1 MLIFCKLKFT
11 KFTKIGNIVEINKK
25 IGQKIKVFR
34 KKLGLQ
40 ANKLSELLNISP
52 SYLNLIE
59 SGKRNIDGDLLL
71 RVCQELRIELSD
83 ITSDKEINLNNAKIA
98 ISKFSKNKNIKN
110 LDLKI
115 GPKIKA
121 FRRQLGLQAN
131 KFAEQLKISPSYLNL
146 IESGKRN
153 IDGNLLI
160 KISQELRVELSDL
173 TSKEDVNLENDI
185 TELLDDQ
192 LFEGLDI
199 LGPEVKDLV
208 NTNPKIA
215 KALIKLGDN
224 FKQKDHEIVNKV
236 ENISGKIIDSR
247 KAAFPG
253 EVISDFLQE
262 NKNFFPK
269 LENFANNI
277 FEKVKQNNRTRYIA
291 LCEFLNS
298 EYGIIVKDII
308 PEEGKPFSK
317 IYKTKEKE
325 LFLSDYLS
333 IETKKLHAAAQ
344 IAQEGASKEID
355 EYLSTFSFPSQ
366 EAKKLTRVA
375 LLNYCGA
382 AILMPYKLFHKECKE
397 LKYDLELLQ
406 NTFATSFEQVAHRVT
421 CLQDPDLPGIPF
433 HFLRVDVAGNISK
446 RFSLSGIEIPRY
458 GGACPRWN
466 VYSAFSR
473 PGVIQAAVSKMTNGE
488 KYVCIAR
495 TVEKGVGRYGQ
506 KKSMLSIGL
515 GCEAKYAK
523 DFVYT
528 ENLDLNDKKSEL
540 PIGVSCRTCDRL
552 DCSQRAFPPLHK
564 KFDIDINSRGVSVYV
579 SE

>member
-1 MLIFCKLKFT
+1 MSENTDIIIGR
-11 KFTKIGNIVEINKK
+11 KIRD
-25 IGQKIKVFR
+25 FR
-34 KKLGLQ
+34 RELGLQ
-40 ANKLSELLNISP
+40 AKKLAELLSISP
-52 SYLNLIE
+52 AYLNLIE
-59 SGKRNIDGDLLL
+59 SGKRRIDGELLL
-71 RVCQELRIELSD
+71 KVCNELRIEMSD
-83 ITSDKEINLNNAKIA
+83 LIDDKLVDLENSKKA
-98 ISKFSKNKNIKN
+98 IIKNINVTDLKKTN
-110 LDLKI
+110 LKI

-121 FRRQLGLQAN
+121 FRRQLGIQAN
-131 KFAEQLKISPSYLNL
+131 KLAERIGISASYLNL

-153 IDGNLLI
+153 IDSNLII
-160 KISQELRVELSDL
+160 KICSELRINVSDL
-173 TSKEDVNLENDI
+173 TNKSDLNLENDI
-185 TELLDDQ
+185 SELLSDEI
-192 LFEGLDI
+192 FEDLDI

-208 NTNPKIA
+208 ASNPKIA

-224 FKQKDHEIVNKV
+224 FKQKDHDIVNKV

-247 KAAFPG
+247 RAAFPG
-253 EVISDFLQE
+253 EVIADFLQE
-262 NKNFFPK
+262 NKNYFPK
-269 LENFANNI
+269 LEEFANNI
-277 FEKVKQNNRTRYIA
+277 FQEVKQNNRTRYIA
-291 LCEFLNS
+291 LCEFLKKKYNVQ
-298 EYGIIVKDII
+298 VKDVI

-317 IYKTKEKE
+317 IYKEKEKI
-325 LFLSDYLS
+325 LFLSDYISL
-333 IETKKLHAAAQ
+333 ETKKLYAAAQ
-344 IAQEGASKEID
+344 IAHIGAKDQINF
-355 EYLSTFSFPSQ
+355 YLSNFKFSSN
-366 EAKKLTRVA
+366 EAKELSRIA

-382 AILMPYKLFHKECKE
+382 AILMPYELFHKECKN

-421 CLQDPDLPGIPF
+421 CLQDPKLPGIPF

-446 RFSLSGIEIPRY
+446 RLSLSGIEIPRY

-473 PGVIQAAVSKMTNGE
+473 PGVIQAAVSKMSNGE

-523 DFVYT
+523 DFIYT

-564 KFDIDINSRGVSVYV
+564 KFDVDVNSRGVSVYV

>member
-1 MLIFCKLKFT
+1 M
-11 KFTKIGNIVEINKK
+11 EINKDIGIK
-25 IGQKIKVFR
+25 IRVFR

-40 ANKLSELLNISP
+40 ANKLAEQLSISP

-59 SGKRNIDGDLLL
+59 NGKRNIDAELLL
-71 RVCQELRIELSD
+71 KICQELRIE
-83 ITSDKEINLNNAKIA
+83 ITDLKSDKEINLDNSKLA
-98 ISKFSKNKNIKN
+98 ISKFSQGKNINK

-146 IESGKRN
+146 IESNKRK

-160 KISQELRVELSDL
+160 KISKELRVNLSDL
-173 TSKEDVNLENDI
+173 TSKSDINLENDI
-185 TELLDDQ
+185 SELLDDQ
-192 LFEGLDI
+192 LFEDLDI

-224 FKQKDHEIVNKV
+224 FKQKDHEIINKV
-236 ENISGKIIDSR
+236 EDISGKKIDSR
-247 KAAFPG
+247 KTAFPG

-262 NKNFFPK
+262 NKNYFPR
-269 LENFANNI
+269 LEDFAN
-277 FEKVKQNNRTRYIA
+277 KVFDKVQKNNRTRYIA
-291 LCEFLNS
+291 LCEYLSS
-298 EYGIIVKDII
+298 EYKIKVKDVI
-308 PEEGKPFSK
+308 PEEDKPFSK
-317 IYKTKEKE
+317 IFIRDKKE
-325 LFLSDYLS
+325 LLLSDYNTL
-333 IETKKLHAAAQ
+333 ETKKLHAAAQ
-344 IAQEGASKEID
+344 IAQEGASKEIED
-355 EYLSTFSFPSQ
+355 YLSKFKFPSD
-366 EAKKLTRVA
+366 ESKRLTQVA

-382 AILMPYKLFHKECKE
+382 AILMPYKLFHSECKK

-421 CLQDPDLPGIPF
+421 CLQDPKLPGIPF
-433 HFLRVDVAGNISK
+433 HMLRTDIAGNISK

-466 VYSAFSR
+466 VYSAFTR
-473 PGVIQAAVSKMTNGE
+473 PGIIQAAVSKMTNGE

-495 TVEKGVGRYGQ
+495 TVEKGIGRFGQ
-506 KKSMLSIGL
+506 SKSILSIGL

-523 DFVYT
+523 EFVYT
-528 ENLDLNDKKSEL
+528 ENLDISDKKTEI

-564 KFDIDINSRGVSVYV
+564 KFDVDINTRGVSVYV
-579 SE
+579 GDKN

>member
-1 MLIFCKLKFT
+1 M
-11 KFTKIGNIVEINKK
+11 EINRD
-25 IGQKIKVFR
+25 IGQKIRVFR

-40 ANKLSELLNISP
+40 ANKLAEQLSISP

-59 SGKRNIDGDLLL
+59 SGKRNIDAELLL
-71 RVCQELRIELSD
+71 KICQELRIEISD
-83 ITSDKEINLNNAKIA
+83 LKSDKDINLDNSRLA
-98 ISKFSKNKNIKN
+98 ISKYSQGKNINK

-131 KFAEQLKISPSYLNL
+131 KFAEQINISPSYLNL
-146 IESGKRN
+146 IESNKRK

-160 KISQELRVELSDL
+160 KISKELRVNLSDL
-173 TSKEDVNLENDI
+173 TSKSDINLENDI
-185 TELLDDQ
+185 SELLDDQ
-192 LFEGLDI
+192 LFEDLDI

-236 ENISGKIIDSR
+236 ENISGKKIDSR
-247 KAAFPG
+247 KTAFPG
-253 EVISDFLQE
+253 EVISDFLQD
-262 NKNFFPK
+262 NKNYFPK
-269 LENFANNI
+269 LENFANKV
-277 FEKVKQNNRTRYIA
+277 FEKVQKNNRTRYIA
-291 LCEFLNS
+291 LCDYLKS
-298 EYGIIVKDII
+298 EYSITVKDVI
-308 PEEGKPFSK
+308 PEENKPFSK
-317 IYKTKEKE
+317 IYYKNKKE
-325 LFLSDYLS
+325 LLLSDYNSL
-333 IETKKLHAAAQ
+333 ETKKLHAAAQ
-344 IAQEGASKEID
+344 IAQEGAIKDIEY
-355 EYLSTFSFPSQ
+355 YLSQFRFPS
-366 EAKKLTRVA
+366 EESKKLTKVA

-382 AILMPYKLFHKECKE
+382 AILMPYKLFHSECKK

-421 CLQDPDLPGIPF
+421 SLQDPKLPGIPF
-433 HFLRVDVAGNISK
+433 HFLRVDMAGNISK

-466 VYSAFSR
+466 VYSALTR

-495 TVEKGVGRYGQ
+495 TVEKGIGRFGQ
-506 KKSMLSIGL
+506 SKSILSIGL

-528 ENLDLNDKKSEL
+528 ENLNINDKSTEI

-564 KFDIDINSRGVSVYV
+564 KFDIDINTRGVSVYV
-579 SE
+579 GDKN

>member
-1 MLIFCKLKFT
+1 MEKTQEIGLK
-11 KFTKIGNIVEINKK
+11 IRG
-25 IGQKIKVFR
+25 FR

-40 ANKLSELLNISP
+40 AKKLAEQLTISP

-59 SGKRNIDGDLLL
+59 SGKRSLDAELLL
-71 RVCQELRIELSD
+71 KICQELRIELTDLKSE
-83 ITSDKEINLNNAKIA
+83 KEIDLDNSKLA
-98 ISKFSKNKNIKN
+98 ISKFSKGKNISK

-131 KFAEQLKISPSYLNL
+131 KFAEQLNISPSYLNL
-146 IESGKRN
+146 IESSKRK
-153 IDGNLLI
+153 IDGDLLI
-160 KISQELRVELSDL
+160 KISKELRVDLSDL
-173 TSKEDVNLENDI
+173 TSKSDINLENDI
-185 TELLDDQ
+185 SDLLDDQ
-192 LFEGLDI
+192 LFEDLDI

-224 FKQKDHEIVNKV
+224 FKQRDHEIINKV

-247 KAAFPG
+247 KTAFPG

-262 NKNFFPK
+262 NKNYFPK
-269 LENFANNI
+269 LEDFANSI
-277 FEKVKQNNRTRYIA
+277 FEKVQKNNRTRYVA
-291 LCEFLNS
+291 LCDFLKK
-298 EYGIIVKDII
+298 EYSIVVKDVI
-308 PEEGKPFSK
+308 PEEKKPFSK
-317 IYKTKEKE
+317 VFNESKRE
-325 LFLSDYLS
+325 LLLSDYNSL
-333 IETKKLHAAAQ
+333 ETKKLHAAAQ
-344 IAQEGASKEID
+344 IVQEGAID
-355 EYLSTFSFPSQ
+355 IINDYLSKFIFPS
-366 EAKKLTRVA
+366 EESKKLTKVA
-375 LLNYCGA
+375 LLNYSGA
-382 AILMPYKLFHKECKE
+382 AILMPYKLFHTECKK

-421 CLQDPDLPGIPF
+421 CLQDEKLPGIPF
-433 HFLRVDVAGNISK
+433 HFLRVDMAGNISK

-466 VYSAFSR
+466 VYSAFTR

-488 KYVCIAR
+488 KYVCIAK
-495 TVEKGVGRYGQ
+495 TVEKGVGRFGQ
-506 KKSMLSIGL
+506 SKSILSIGL

-523 DFVYT
+523 EFVYT
-528 ENLDLNDKKSEL
+528 ENLDISDKKTEI

-564 KFDIDINSRGVSVYV
+564 KFDVDINTRGVSIYV
-579 SE
+579 GDKD